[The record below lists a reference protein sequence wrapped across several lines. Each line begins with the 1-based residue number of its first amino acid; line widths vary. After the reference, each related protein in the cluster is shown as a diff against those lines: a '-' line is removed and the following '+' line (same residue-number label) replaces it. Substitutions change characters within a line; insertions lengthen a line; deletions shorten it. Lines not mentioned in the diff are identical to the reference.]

1 AYEAAARPLYQQG
14 RNGSNWFYW
23 VAGLSLVNSISLH
36 TGGNVFFV
44 VGLGVT
50 LVADTLAQGVAEH
63 HPEGAATA
71 KALAFGFDIVAEI
84 IVAAFGWLAGRRY
97 LAVFALGMVLYVLDG
112 LLFVWFQDWLSA
124 GFHAFALV
132 CMWGG
137 FKAYR
142 QLNALETAYRS
153 RHPAGSD

>member
-1 AYEAAARPLYQQG
+1 MDQPAPDLPPGMGPDTLAEGERRRAAERQADEAAARPLYQQG

-71 KALAFGFDIVAEI
+71 KALAFGFDIVAE
-84 IVAAFGWLAGRRY
+84 
-97 LAVFALGMVLYVLDG
+97 
-112 LLFVWFQDWLSA
+112 
-124 GFHAFALV
+124 
-132 CMWGG
+132 
-137 FKAYR
+137 
-142 QLNALETAYRS
+142 
-153 RHPAGSD
+153 